1 MDSRQR
7 YKAFISYS
15 HRDRKVA
22 QWLHRALETYR
33 PPRLVAKR
41 GADDSRRSL
50 RPIFRDRDELSASLD
65 LNGAIRTA
73 LERSDALIVL
83 CSEAAAASRWVDQEV
98 EYFLKT
104 GAPERII
111 CVITPD
117 AGAHTDLSAILP
129 PSLRAVLPPGVEP
142 LAVDLRED
150 GDGRRLAR
158 LKIAARLLGVSL
170 DQLVQRDARRRLQ
183 VMATFTTAAVVLAIG
198 MGAMTVVTLKS
209 RQIARQQRDETEAL
223 VAFMLGDLRQQLE
236 PVGRLDVLDSVSA
249 KVLAYYAKAQTDRL
263 DDKALGQRAK
273 AQTLLGTIREQRGD
287 LAGAE
292 HAFSQAAA
300 TTHTLV
306 QRNPQNGDYVFD
318 EAQNVFWLGYVQWR
332 RNDVVG
338 AERRFRRYG
347 ELADRLVA
355 LDPKRPEWRIEVAY
369 AKNNLGTLFY
379 EQARPAEALDAFRV
393 ASSVFEAEL
402 AKAPKDQKLIQGLAN
417 SRAWSADCLMR
428 VARPREAI
436 AERQAAVRLLEEAL
450 AQNPSDKR
458 LAARAVAAQVAL
470 ARLELDL
477 GRLASARARSDENL
491 KRLRG
496 LAVLDPTNARWR
508 EYLASSLMDAAD
520 LALWSGRMRDAR
532 AAHAEAGKILAARRA
547 GPKAEAW
554 SDRYEGR
561 LDQQA
566 VILAPQSGR
575 ADMAR
580 TLADAMAVR
589 AKATTWRK
597 DASAAAIYAFSE
609 WSAGRAASAVDILWP
624 WRATLPP
631 SSRDVLARA
640 LAAVG
645 RSTEADA
652 IVRDL
657 IKEGYGHPGFLAFW
671 RDSLPGG
678 ASTREAQN
686 D

>member
-41 GADDSRRSL
+41 GVDDSQRSL

-183 VMATFTTAAVVLAIG
+183 VMAAFTTAAVVLAIG

-338 AERRFRRYG
+338 AERGFKRYG

-369 AKNNLGTLFY
+369 AKNNQGTLYF
-379 EQARPAEALDAFRV
+379 EQARMEEALAAFRV
-393 ASSVFEAEL
+393 ASSVFQGEL
-402 AKAPKDQKLIQGLAN
+402 ARSPKDQKLRQGLAN
-417 SRAWSADCLMR
+417 ARAWAADCLLRMG
-428 VARPREAI
+428 RPQEAYAEREAS
-436 AERQAAVRLLEEAL
+436 VRLLEDAL
-450 AQNPSDKR
+450 AENPADKR
-458 LAARAVAAQVAL
+458 LTARAVAAQVAL

-477 GRLASARARSDENL
+477 GQLASARARSDQNL
-491 KRLRG
+491 SRLNG
-496 LAVLDPTNARWR
+496 LATLDPTNARWR
-508 EYLASSLMDAAD
+508 EYLANSLMDAAD
-520 LALWSGRMRDAR
+520 LSLWSGRLDDAK
-532 AAHAEAGKILAARRA
+532 AAHAEAARILAARA
-547 GPKAEAW
+547 SGPKAQPWNEKL
-554 SDRYEGR
+554 EGR

-566 VILAPQSGR
+566 IILARQTGQAEKAR
-575 ADMAR
+575 A
-580 TLADAMAVR
+580 LADALAVKVKG
-589 AKATTWRK
+589 AAWRK
-597 DASAAAIYAFSE
+597 DASVASLYGFTE
-609 WSAGRAASAVDILWP
+609 WAAGRPAATIDIHWP
-624 WRATLPP
+624 WRA
-631 SSRDVLARA
+631 SHASGSADVLARA
-640 LAAVG
+640 LIAVG
-645 RSTEADA
+645 RKDEAAA
-652 IVRDL
+652 IVRGL
-657 IKEGYGHPGFLAFW
+657 IKHGYRHPGFLAFW

-678 ASTREAQN
+678 ASTLGGAN